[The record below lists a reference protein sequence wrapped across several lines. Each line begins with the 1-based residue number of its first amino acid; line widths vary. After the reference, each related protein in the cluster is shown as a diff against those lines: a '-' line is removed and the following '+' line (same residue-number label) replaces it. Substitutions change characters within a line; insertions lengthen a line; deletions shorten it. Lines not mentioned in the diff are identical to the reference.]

1 MKSLFL
7 FNVIIHTF
15 YLTSVLALPLNQ
27 ARRSTSP
34 DFNACIINDAKTFA
48 ETNFT
53 HLVIGGGTA
62 GLAVATRLS
71 EIQTNLVG
79 VIEAGS
85 KGFDDP
91 INLIP
96 GRFGANLKTQYDW
109 NYTTSSSGQDRSIAW
124 PRGHVLGGSS
134 VLNFLVWDRASKAEY
149 DAWEEMGNEGWN
161 WQMMDKY
168 MRKAE
173 MFTSTQNTIQGD
185 NTQLGDKGPV
195 KISLPQYISN
205 QVKYW
210 IPALQSIGLKENSA
224 PLSGDNLGVSIQ
236 PSDIDPTLQ
245 IRQSSPVAYLQS
257 NKHRSNLKILV
268 STVADKIVLEKSTSD
283 PTLLTAHGATFS
295 SGGHTY
301 TVRASEEVIVSGGS
315 VNTPKLLELSGI
327 GNIKVLQ
334 AAGVKQLIDLPGVGE
349 NLQDHTYTSVAYEL
363 KEGQVTLDTLRFNTT
378 FSTEQEKLRAAG
390 KPSILGTAVPA
401 IGYLTLPQLIP
412 DTGKLASI
420 IQSARTFVA
429 ATTYPFK
436 KTLVKQLEYLTQH
449 LDVSAQMEVVGING
463 FYSTTGTP
471 GQRKAYMTLLAAQQ
485 HLLSRGSIHITSSDP
500 SLSPSIRPNYFH
512 APFDLDVST
521 FGTQYLRKIG
531 NSPAYSDAFV
541 KSEAIPGLQADI
553 HEYTRTTFASEYHPI
568 GTTSMLPRKDGGVV
582 DTKLKVYGTSN
593 LRVVDAS
600 IIPLHLSAHIQATVY
615 GIAEYAADIIK
626 EEACP

>member
-1 MKSLFL
+1 MPLKQDRE
-7 FNVIIHTF
+7 
-15 YLTSVLALPLNQ
+15 SV
-27 ARRSTSP
+27 SP
-34 DFNACIINDAKTFA
+34 DFGACFINDAKVFA
-48 ETNFT
+48 QLNFT

-71 EIQTNLVG
+71 EIPSNLIG

-91 INLIP
+91 INLVP

-109 NYTTSSSGQDRSIAW
+109 NYTTSTSGQDRSISW

-168 MRKAE
+168 LRKAE
-173 MFTSTQNTIQGD
+173 MFTTSQNGYSTNGD
-185 NTQLGDKGPV
+185 GAKYGTSGPV
-195 KISLPQYISN
+195 KISLPQYITN
-205 QVKYW
+205 QVRYW

-245 IRQSSPVAYLQS
+245 IRQSSPVTYLQS
-257 NKHRSNLKILV
+257 SKHRTNLKVLV
-268 STVADKIVLEKSTSD
+268 STVVDKIVLEKSSNDTSVF
-283 PTLLTAHGATFS
+283 TAHGAIFS
-295 SGGHTY
+295 NGGHTY
-301 TVRASEEVIVSGGS
+301 TARASKGVIISGGS

-327 GNIKVLQ
+327 GSSKVLQ

-349 NLQDHTYTSVAYEL
+349 NLQDHTYTSVTYEL
-363 KEGQVTLDTLRFNTT
+363 KEGEITLDTLRFNST
-378 FSTEQEKLRAAG
+378 FASEQEKLQKAG

-412 DTGKLASI
+412 DADKLASI
-420 IQSARTFVA
+420 IKSARSFVTCA
-429 ATTYPFK
+429 TYPFK
-436 KTLVKQLEYLTQH
+436 KTLVKQLEYLTRH
-449 LDVSAQMEVVGING
+449 LDASAQMEVIGING
-463 FYSTTGTP
+463 FYSTTGTSSD
-471 GQRKAYMTLLAAQQ
+471 QKTYMTLLAAQQ
-485 HLLSRGSIHITSSDP
+485 HLLSRGSIHITCSDP
-500 SLSPSIRPNYFH
+500 LRSPKIQPNYFH

-521 FGTQYLRKIG
+521 HGTQYLRRIG
-531 NSPAYSDAFV
+531 NSAAYRDSFV
-541 KSEAIPGLQADI
+541 KSEAIPGQQADL
-553 HEYTRTTFASEYHPI
+553 HEYTRTTIATEYHPI
-568 GTTSMLPRKDGGVV
+568 GTASMLPRKDGGVV
-582 DTKLKVYGTSN
+582 DTKLKVYGTTN

-615 GIAEYAADIIK
+615 GIAEYAANIIK
-626 EEACP
+626 GDACS